1 MSSRALSR
9 WPAAIRNPYLLMATC
24 LAVLGVALASVVATH
39 PAGALDGPRVQATW
53 RTPPHAT
60 CSPVQVPVKLSPI
73 GLTRYTISGEL
84 CVPSGHRP
92 STVQVLVAG
101 ATYDRYYWN
110 PPDQPQN
117 YSYVWAA
124 TAAGYATLDID
135 PLGTGQSSH
144 PLSALV
150 TVPTSAYTVHQVIQA
165 VRHGSLGPSFSRVI
179 LTAHSMGTALA
190 WNEVANYQDVDALI
204 ASDNV
209 HIPSLVGAVN
219 GAVTLYP
226 AMLDPKFTRAGLDPG
241 YLTTRPGTRVA
252 AFYNA
257 ADADSSVVAADESL
271 KQVVTATFMATY
283 FAEDVDLDSSR
294 IHVPVL
300 VAAGQRDSIMC
311 GLLGTNCSTSST
323 LLDAEAPFYGNP
335 ATCLQSYVLPH
346 AGHDINL
353 SLGANK
359 FFGVANRWA
368 NRWVGSNGTAP
379 KHTCSGPAG
388 PAS

>member
-1 MSSRALSR
+1 MLAVVGLLVAGVLVATRPVGALPGNHTQDSALAK
-9 WPAAIRNPYLLMATC
+9 WQTPPNATC
-24 LAVLGVALASVVATH
+24 RAVK
-39 PAGALDGPRVQATW
+39 
-53 RTPPHAT
+53 
-60 CSPVQVPVKLSPI
+60 VPVSLT
-73 GLTRYTISGEL
+73 GLGLLKVSTIAGEL
-84 CVPSGHRP
+84 CMPSGSKP
-92 STVQVLVAG
+92 STVQVLLAG

-135 PLGTGQSSH
+135 PLGTGASSH

-150 TVPTSAYTVHQVIQA
+150 TVATTASTVHQVVQA
-165 VRHGSLGPSFSRVI
+165 ARHGSLGTAFSRVI
-179 LTAHSMGTALA
+179 LTGHSMGTAVA
-190 WNEVANYQDVDALI
+190 WNEIANYQDVDGLI

-219 GAVTLYP
+219 GALKLYP
-226 AMLDPKFTRAGLDPG
+226 AMLDPELSKDGLDPG
-241 YLTTRPGTRVA
+241 YLTTRPGTRID
-252 AFYNA
+252 AFYNSKA
-257 ADADSSVVAADESL
+257 ADPTVIATDESL
-271 KQVVTATFMATY
+271 KQAVTATFMATY

-323 LLDAEAPFYGNP
+323 LLSAEAPFYGNP
-335 ATCLQSYVLPH
+335 ATCLSSYVLPN

-353 SLGANK
+353 SMGASK

-368 NRWVGSNGTAP
+368 NRFIGTNGQAP
-379 KHTCSGPAG
+379 KANCTGPVGPA
-388 PAS
+388 A

>member
-9 WPAAIRNPYLLMATC
+9 WHSAVRNPYLLVATC
-24 LAVLGVALASVVATH
+24 LALVGVVVVTMVATM
-39 PAGALDGPRVQATW
+39 PAGALDGPKVQATW

-60 CSPVQVPVKLSPI
+60 CSAVQVPVKLAPI
-73 GLTRYTISGEL
+73 GLKLDKISGEL
-84 CVPSGHRP
+84 CVPAGPRP

-110 PPDQPQN
+110 PPDQPQS

-124 TAAGYATLDID
+124 TRAGYATLDID
-135 PLGTGQSSH
+135 PLGTGLSSH

-165 VRHGSLGPSFSRVI
+165 ARNGSLGASFSRVI

-190 WNEVANYQDVDALI
+190 WNEVANYQDVDGLI

-219 GAVTLYP
+219 GAITLYP
-226 AMLDPKFTRAGLDPG
+226 AMLDPKFAKAGLDPG
-241 YLTTRPGTRVA
+241 YLTTRPGTRIS
-252 AFYNA
+252 AFYNS

-271 KQVVTATFMATY
+271 KQVVTATFMASY

-300 VAAGQRDSIMC
+300 VAAGQHDSIMC

-335 ATCLQSYVLPH
+335 ATCLQSYVLPR

-353 SLGANK
+353 SVGAAG

-368 NRWVGSNGTAP
+368 NRWVGSTGAAP